1 MFKKGGS
8 LLFCAAMATLF
19 TFIQAQAQA
28 VDAGYRDFSF
38 AATSGP
44 ATPTGDKPESKLWF
58 NDGIWWG
65 SLYNAT
71 IKGNRIYRFNVTTQ
85 SWSDTGTLLDPRSAS
100 RADPLWDG
108 QHLYVASHIFTTSA
122 ASTSAASNW
131 GRLYRYSYNS
141 QTNVY
146 TLDAGFP
153 VNVTKGKEENLV
165 FAKDST
171 GQLWV
176 TYVESGKVMVNCSLG
191 SDSVWGTPFVLP
203 VSQSAVSVASDDI
216 SSVIAFQGNKIGVM

>member
-1 MFKKGGS
+1 MLSRISS
-8 LLFCAAMATLF
+8 LLCWAVLVAWSTRAW
-19 TFIQAQAQA
+19 AQQP
-28 VDAGYRDFSF
+28 VDAGYGDFSF
-38 AATSGP
+38 EATGGP
-44 ATPTGDKPESKLWF
+44 ATPTGEKPESKLWF

-65 SLYNAT
+65 SLYNPT
-71 IKGNRIYRFNVTTQ
+71 IKGYRIYRFDLPTQ
-85 SWSDTGTLLDPRSAS
+85 SWSDTGTLLDSRSAS

-108 QHLYVASHIFTTSA
+108 QHLYVASHIFTTNA
-122 ASTSAASNW
+122 ASTSASSNW

-165 FAKDST
+165 IAKDST

-203 VSQSAVSVASDDI
+203 LSQSVVSVQSDDI
-216 SSVIAFQGNKIGVM
+216 SSII